1 MIKLYITLRN
11 KKTELGNILQ
21 IANAQFFNSNLKIKD
36 DITDND
42 SIGDL
47 NARLYLEITS
57 EKKLD
62 IVQENISTEFLMAVE
77 KIGLQITLAL
87 QEKVFTNGD
96 IIHPYFYVIEENE
109 EIDFNRMDKF
119 FDNDK
124 I

>member
-62 IVQENISTEFLMAVE
+62 IVQENISTEFLMAVG